1 MMATGAGRYSRG
13 MSITFPTALAPV
25 LPLASAPRVAAPRW
39 PVPILGVPLD
49 PLTIDEALARIGE
62 MVASGE
68 PHYVVTPNVDI
79 LVQGR
84 RNPELHR
91 ILCEADLVLCDG
103 QPLVWASRLLGNALP
118 ERVAGSDLTPR
129 LIAQAERKGHRIF
142 LLGASPEANARAVE
156 RLRKRHPRLEIAGH
170 FSPPFRPLDQMD
182 HDEIVCRVRA
192 AEPDILFVSFGC
204 PKQEQWI
211 AMHYRALGVP
221 VCLGVGATIDFLAG
235 RVRRAP
241 PWMRRWG
248 LEWSYRLLQEPRRLF
263 RRYLTDFLCF
273 GPDLL
278 AQGWAHLRGNWH
290 DRGAVET
297 VSTNPQC
304 LELRATGTLDRG
316 LLEQPGNAW
325 APLSEARC
333 DCRLDVD
340 GVNFIDDYA
349 AAALTVWHRR
359 LRRAGHRLV
368 LVASAERALRALRQ
382 ACLEHLEI
390 QRPQP
395 GLIS

>member
-1 MMATGAGRYSRG
+1 MIAAGAGGYARP
-13 MSITFPTALAPV
+13 MSITFPTALALAPS
-25 LPLASAPRVAAPRW
+25 LPAAAPKSLRW

-49 PLTIDEALARIGE
+49 PLTIDEALGRIAE
-62 MVASGE
+62 MIASGE

-84 RNPELHR
+84 RNAELHR

-103 QPLVWASRLLGNALP
+103 QPLVWASRILGNALP

-129 LIAQAERKGHRIF
+129 LIAQAERMGHRIF
-142 LLGASPEANARAVE
+142 LLGASPEASAQAVA

-170 FSPPFRPLDQMD
+170 YAPPFRPLDQMD
-182 HDEIVCRVRA
+182 HEEIICRVRA

-211 AMHYRALGVP
+211 AMHYRQLQVP
-221 VCLGVGATIDFLAG
+221 VCIGVGATIDFLAG

-241 PWMRRWG
+241 VWMRRCG
-248 LEWSYRLLQEPRRLF
+248 LEWAYRLLQEPRRLF
-263 RRYLTDFLCF
+263 RRYLTDLCCF

-278 AQGWAHLRGNWH
+278 AQLYAHVRGGWRHW
-290 DRGAVET
+290 GAVET
-297 VSTNPQC
+297 VTTDAAC
-304 LELRATGTLDRG
+304 VEMRATGTLDRA
-316 LLEQPGNAW
+316 LLEEHRQAW
-325 APLSEARC
+325 APLSEGRC
-333 DCRLDVD
+333 DCRLDLT

-368 LVASAERALRALRQ
+368 LVASAERTLRLLQR
-382 ACLEHLEI
+382 ACLDHLEI
-390 QRPQP
+390 HRPSS
-395 GLIS
+395 GLIP

>member
-1 MMATGAGRYSRG
+1 MQDFTGRRYSRS
-13 MSITFPTALAPV
+13 MSITLPTALAPV
-25 LPLASAPRVAAPRW
+25 LPLASASRVAKPSRL

-49 PLTIDEALARIGE
+49 PLTIDEALARIAE

-84 RNPELHR
+84 RNPELHK

-129 LIAQAERKGHRIF
+129 LIAQAQRMGHRIF
-142 LLGASPEANARAVE
+142 LLGASPEANAQAAA
-156 RLRKRHPRLEIAGH
+156 RLRKNYPRLEIAGH
-170 FSPPFRPLDQMD
+170 FSPPYRPLAEMD

-211 AMHYRALGVP
+211 ARHYQQLGVP

-241 PWMRRWG
+241 FWMRRCG
-248 LEWSYRLLQEPRRLF
+248 LEWTYRLLQEPRRLF
-263 RRYLTDFLCF
+263 RRYLKDLLCF

-278 AQGWAHLRGNWH
+278 AQGYAHLAGIGH
-290 DRGAVET
+290 GAGAVET
-297 VSTNPQC
+297 VSRDSACVQ
-304 LELRATGTLDRG
+304 LRAKGALDRA
-316 LLEQPGNAW
+316 LLEQQRQAW
-325 APLSEARC
+325 EPLADGRC
-333 DCRLDVD
+333 DCRLDLD

-368 LVASAERALRALRQ
+368 LVASSSRTLRLLRR

-390 QRPQP
+390 HQP
-395 GLIS
+395 TGLTT

>member
-1 MMATGAGRYSRG
+1 MLAPGADRYPRR
-13 MSITFPTALAPV
+13 MSITLPTALAPV
-25 LPLASAPRVAAPRW
+25 LPPAPSTPVAARW

-49 PLTIDEALARIGE
+49 PLTVDEALARIAE

-142 LLGASPEANARAVE
+142 LLGASPEANAQAAA
-156 RLRKRHPRLEIAGH
+156 RLRRTHPRLELVGG
-170 FSPPFRPLDQMD
+170 FSPPYGPLEKMD

-211 AMHYRALGVP
+211 AAHYRELGVP

-241 PWMRRWG
+241 VWMRRCG

-263 RRYLTDFLCF
+263 RRYLNDVCCF

-278 AQGWAHLRGNWH
+278 VQGYAHLRA
-290 DRGAVET
+290 RRSRPGAVET
-297 VSTNPQC
+297 TSVDAAC
-304 LELRATGTLDRG
+304 VEMRATGSLDRAVI
-316 LLEQPGNAW
+316 ERQRNAW
-325 APLSEARC
+325 EPLAAGRC
-333 DCRLDVD
+333 DCRLDVSA
-340 GVNFIDDYA
+340 VNFIDDYA

-359 LRRAGHRLV
+359 LRRGGHRLV
-368 LVASAERALRALRQ
+368 LVASAERTLRLLRR

-390 QRPQP
+390 HRPTP
-395 GLIS
+395 GLPA